1 MIHQLVSPDEMENQ
15 KKLFSRLDKNHDGH
29 LSRDDLIKG
38 FREIYG
44 EVVEAEVDE
53 IYNLADLSG
62 NGLIDYSEWLVATTK
77 KANLLN
83 QQKLRQAFA
92 YFDKNNTGKVSV
104 NELQEIMGNMQNEG
118 LDDQVFKDI
127 LDEVDEK
134 KDGVLDFEEF

>member
-1 MIHQLVSPDEMENQ
+1 M
-15 KKLFSRLDKNHDGH
+15 
-29 LSRDDLIKG
+29 SRDDLIEG

-92 YFDKNNTGKVSV
+92 YFDKNNTGKVEV
-104 NELQEIMGNMQNEG
+104 N
-118 LDDQVFKDI
+118 
-127 LDEVDEK
+127 
-134 KDGVLDFEEF
+134 